1 MPTHLLSRSQTALHS
16 RAHTCMCTGS
26 CTRDMGQEGV
36 WLDAG
41 VHQQIQIQ
49 IQHAN
54 DGWRHALASGSAR
67 MFGAAWKLNKSCKQS
82 SLCECVS
89 QVAAA
94 GMMRLRGRDCAYV
107 CVSVCVGVNDVRTAA
122 ECFLI
127 PNMPSCLFLS
137 HLQGMFVCRGLNFE
151 EWRLNI
157 LEQQIWHQM
166 ERNQYFTD
174 TKEFYFI
181 KKCCCTGKRSLEK

>member
-1 MPTHLLSRSQTALHS
+1 
-16 RAHTCMCTGS
+16 
-26 CTRDMGQEGV
+26 
-36 WLDAG
+36 
-41 VHQQIQIQ
+41 
-49 IQHAN
+49 
-54 DGWRHALASGSAR
+54 
-67 MFGAAWKLNKSCKQS
+67 MFGGAWKINNSCKQS
-82 SLCECVS
+82 SPRECVS
-89 QVAAA
+89 QVDAA
-94 GMMRLRGRDCAYV
+94 GMMRVRGRE
-107 CVSVCVGVNDVRTAA
+107 CVSVCVGVNDVCTAA

-137 HLQGMFVCRGLNFE
+137 HLQGMFVCQGLNFE

-181 KKCCCTGKRSLEK
+181 KKNAAAQAKGL